1 MTGRDCSAFTITC
14 WLRGPSYEIRQ
25 RKLKGGEAHTGD
37 SQRHKA
43 EIRVWPVDTRE
54 ACASIYK
61 PRPQEDPLAQIG
73 RIVRFEA
80 WQDLPPP
87 LPSAEELEMQ
97 KRRLMGLQRALAGDV
112 PPPPQAENLLD
123 ELKENDT
130 EATPPES

>member
-1 MTGRDCSAFTITC
+1 MKFGNGNSRAAKLTPEIVNDIRRKYASGRWTQ
-14 WLRGPSYEIRQ
+14 G
-25 RKLKGGEAHTGD
+25 KLA
-37 SQRHKA
+37 
-43 EIRVWPVDTRE
+43 RE
-54 ACASIYK
+54 T
-61 PRPQEDPLAQIG
+61 QVTVAQIG

-87 LPSAEELEMQ
+87 LPSPEELEMQ
-97 KRRLMGLQRALAGDV
+97 KRRLLGLQRALAGDV